1 MALNTGRDCRSVI
14 VTGGGGMIGRA
25 TVQHLAATGC
35 DVLAVDV
42 NEATL
47 AQVADSPGSRGRIHT
62 FVADVT
68 DPDQVAAAASRAQAL
83 FGTIDGLVN
92 IAGGAGPTEVSGIDS
107 IDPSVWDHV
116 IALNVRS
123 TFLFC
128 RAVVPLMQRE
138 GFGRI
143 VVLSSIAARGSKGP
157 PTTVTARLPYA
168 TAKAALIGF
177 TAQLAKD
184 VAADGITVNALAP
197 GLILG
202 DPGTRI
208 RDRFDQLSNQARSGM
223 LDAIPAG
230 QPGTG
235 QDVAALVAFLL
246 SAGSGFITGA
256 TIPID
261 GGA

>member
-1 MALNTGRDCRSVI
+1 MTGDTVRDCKSVI
-14 VTGGGGMIGRA
+14 VTGASGMIGRA
-25 TVQHLAATGC
+25 TVARLAALGC
-35 DVLAVDV
+35 DVLAVDI
-42 NEATL
+42 NAAALTELEKT
-47 AQVADSPGSRGRIHT
+47 SGSRGRGST
-62 FVADVT
+62 FVADVV
-68 DPDQVAAAASRAQAL
+68 DPEQVAAATVKAQAL
-83 FGTIDGLVN
+83 FGTIDALVN
-92 IAGGAGPTEVSGIDS
+92 IAGGAGPTEAFDIGS
-107 IDPSVWDHV
+107 IDPGVWDHV

-177 TAQLAKD
+177 AAQLAKD

-202 DPGTRI
+202 EAGTRI
-208 RDRFDQLSNQARSGM
+208 RDRFDLLSNQARSGM

-230 QPGTG
+230 RSGTG
-235 QDVAALVAFLL
+235 DDVAALVAFLL
-246 SAGSGFITGA
+246 SGGASFITGA

>member
-1 MALNTGRDCRSVI
+1 MTLRDCRSVI
-14 VTGGGGMIGRA
+14 VTGGSGMIGRA
-25 TVQHLAATGC
+25 TVEHLAASGC

-42 NEATL
+42 NAAAL
-47 AQVADSPGSRGRIHT
+47 AALQNTARSAGRVST
-62 FVADVT
+62 FVADVV
-68 DPDQVAAAASRAQAL
+68 DPDQVAAATRKAQEL
-83 FGTIDGLVN
+83 FGIIDGLVN
-92 IAGGAGPTEVSGIDS
+92 VAGGAGPTEANEIES

-128 RAVVPLMQRE
+128 RAVVPLMRRE

-143 VVLSSIAARGSKGP
+143 VVLSSVAARGTKGP

-177 TAQLAKD
+177 AAQLAKD

-202 DPGTRI
+202 DAGTRI
-208 RDRFDQLSNQARSGM
+208 RDRFDRLSNQVRSGM

-230 QPGTG
+230 RSGTG
-235 QDVAALVAFLL
+235 EDVAALVAFLL
-246 SAGSGFITGA
+246 SGGAGFITGA

>member
-1 MALNTGRDCRSVI
+1 MTGNTARDCRSVI
-14 VTGGGGMIGRA
+14 VTGGSGMIGRA
-25 TVQHLAATGC
+25 TVERLAASGC

-42 NEATL
+42 NAVSL
-47 AQVADSPGSRGRIHT
+47 AELEKASSSGGRIST
-62 FVADVT
+62 YVADVT
-68 DPDQVAAAASRAQAL
+68 DPDQVRAATDKAREL
-83 FGTIDGLVN
+83 FGTIDALVN
-92 IAGGAGPTEVSGIDS
+92 IAGGAGPTQAIEIES
-107 IDPSVWDHV
+107 IDPGVWDHV

-128 RAVVPLMQRE
+128 QAVVPLMRRE

-202 DPGTRI
+202 DAGTRI
-208 RDRFDQLSNQARSGM
+208 RDRFDLLSNQARSGM

-230 QPGTG
+230 RSGTG
-235 QDVAALVAFLL
+235 EDVAALVMFLL
-246 SAGSGFITGA
+246 SGGAGFITGA
-256 TIPID
+256 TIPVD

>member
-1 MALNTGRDCRSVI
+1 MTGDTTRDCKSVI

-25 TVQHLAATGC
+25 TVERLAASGC

-42 NEATL
+42 NAAALTEL
-47 AQVADSPGSRGRIHT
+47 AKGDKSRGRVST
-62 FVADVT
+62 FVADVV
-68 DPDQVAAAASRAQAL
+68 DPAQVAAATAKATAL
-83 FGTIDGLVN
+83 FGTIDALVN
-92 IAGGAGPTEVSGIDS
+92 IAGGAGPTEAFEIEA
-107 IDPSVWDHV
+107 IDPTIWDHV
-116 IALNVRS
+116 IGLNVKG

-128 RAVVPLMQRE
+128 RAVVPLMRKE
-138 GFGRI
+138 RFGRI
-143 VVLSSIAARGSKGP
+143 VVLSSSAAKGSKGP
-157 PTTVTARLPYA
+157 LTTATARLPYA

-202 DPGTRI
+202 DAGTRI
-208 RDRFDQLSNQARSGM
+208 RDRFDRLSNQERSGM

-230 QPGTG
+230 RSGTG
-235 QDVAALVAFLL
+235 EDVAALVAFLL
-246 SAGSGFITGA
+246 SGGASFITGT

>member
-1 MALNTGRDCRSVI
+1 MTTRDCKSVI
-14 VTGGGGMIGRA
+14 VTGGSGMIGRA
-25 TVQHLAATGC
+25 TVERLAASGC

-42 NEATL
+42 NAAAL
-47 AQVADSPGSRGRIHT
+47 ADLEKTPRGAGHVST

-68 DPDQVAAAASRAQAL
+68 DPAQVAAATEKAQSL
-83 FGTIDGLVN
+83 FGTIDALVN
-92 IAGGAGPTEVSGIDS
+92 VAGGAGPTAAFEIES
-107 IDPSVWDHV
+107 IETDVWDHV

-128 RAVVPLMQRE
+128 RAVVPLMRRE

-143 VVLSSIAARGSKGP
+143 VVLSSIAARGTKGP
-157 PTTVTARLPYA
+157 ITTATARLPYA
-168 TAKAALIGF
+168 TAKAALMGF

-202 DPGTRI
+202 EAGTRI
-208 RDRFDQLSNQARSGM
+208 RDRFDRLSNQARSGM
-223 LDAIPAG
+223 LEAIPAG
-230 QPGTG
+230 RSGTG
-235 QDVAALVAFLL
+235 EDVAALVAFLL
-246 SAGSGFITGA
+246 SGGSSFITGA

>member
-1 MALNTGRDCRSVI
+1 MTDTAKDCRSVI
-14 VTGGGGMIGRA
+14 VTGGSGMIGRA
-25 TVQHLAATGC
+25 TVERLAASGC

-42 NEATL
+42 NAGAL
-47 AQVADSPGSRGRIHT
+47 AGLEKESSSGGRIST
-62 FVADVT
+62 FVADVAN
-68 DPDQVAAAASRAQAL
+68 PDQVAAATEKAQAL

-92 IAGGAGPTEVSGIDS
+92 IAGGAGPTEAFDIEA

-128 RAVVPLMQRE
+128 RAVVPLMRKE

-143 VVLSSIAARGSKGP
+143 VVLSSSAARGSKGP

-177 TAQLAKD
+177 TSQLAKD

-202 DPGTRI
+202 DAGTRI
-208 RDRFDQLSNQARSGM
+208 RDRFDRLSNQARSGM

-230 QPGTG
+230 RSGTG
-235 QDVAALVAFLL
+235 EDVAALVAFLL
-246 SAGSGFITGA
+246 SGGASFITGA

>member
-1 MALNTGRDCRSVI
+1 MTGVTSRDCKSVI
-14 VTGGGGMIGRA
+14 VTGGSGMIGRA
-25 TVQHLAATGC
+25 TVERLAASGC

-42 NEATL
+42 NPAAL
-47 AQVADSPGSRGRIHT
+47 AELDTTPRSGGRVST
-62 FVADVT
+62 FVADVV
-68 DPDQVAAAASRAQAL
+68 DPDQVMAATEKAQSL

-92 IAGGAGPTEVSGIDS
+92 IAGGAGPTEAFEIEA
-107 IDPSVWDHV
+107 IDPNVWDHV

-128 RAVVPLMQRE
+128 RAVVPLMRRE
-138 GFGRI
+138 SFGRI
-143 VVLSSIAARGSKGP
+143 VVLSSVAARGTKGP

-202 DPGTRI
+202 DAGTRI
-208 RDRFDQLSNQARSGM
+208 RDRFDQLSNQARAGM

-230 QPGTG
+230 RSGTG
-235 QDVAALVAFLL
+235 EDVAALVAFLL
-246 SAGSGFITGA
+246 SGGASFITGT

>member
-1 MALNTGRDCRSVI
+1 MAVSTGRDCKSVI
-14 VTGGGGMIGRA
+14 VTGGGGMMGRA
-25 TVQHLAATGC
+25 TVEYLAAKGC

-42 NEATL
+42 NPATL
-47 AQVADSPGSRGRIHT
+47 AGLQEFPASRGRIET

-68 DPDQVAAAASRAQAL
+68 DPEQVAAATDKAQTL

-92 IAGGAGPTEVSGIDS
+92 IAGGAGPTEAFEIESL
-107 IDPSVWDHV
+107 DPAVWDHV

-128 RAVVPLMQRE
+128 RAVVPWMRQE

-143 VVLSSIAARGSKGP
+143 VVLSSVAARGTKGP

-223 LDAIPAG
+223 LDGIPVG
-230 QPGTG
+230 YPGTG
-235 QDVAALVAFLL
+235 EDVAALVAFLL
-246 SAGSGFITGA
+246 SAESRFITGA